1 MRRLIRPSVPCTLSL
16 LAFAA
21 PAEST
26 AAGASDA
33 RIGEPAARATALAA
47 VPNGT
52 IQSVELETE
61 RGRKVWS
68 FDVSRPHSAAVLEI
82 LVDAKTGRIV
92 SKRTE
97 SPREQQ
103 REAKA
108 DAAKQSR

>member
-1 MRRLIRPSVPCTLSL
+1 MRRPIRPFVPCALSL
-16 LAFAA
+16 LALAA

-26 AAGASDA
+26 AADA
-33 RIGEPAARATALAA
+33 PPRIDEQAARATALAA
-47 VPNGT
+47 VSNGT
-52 IQSVELETE
+52 VQSAELETE

-68 FDVSRPHSAAVLEI
+68 IDVSRPHSAAVIEI
-82 LVDAKTGRIV
+82 LVDAKSGRIV

-97 SPREQQ
+97 SPREQK

>member
-1 MRRLIRPSVPCTLSL
+1 MRRSIRPFVPCALSL
-16 LAFAA
+16 LALAA

-26 AAGASDA
+26 AADA
-33 RIGEPAARATALAA
+33 PEPRIDEQAARAMALAA

-52 IQSVELETE
+52 IQSAELETE
-61 RGRKVWS
+61 RGRRVWS
-68 FDVSRPHSAAVLEI
+68 IDVSRPHSAAVLEI

-97 SPREQQ
+97 SQREQQ

>member
-1 MRRLIRPSVPCTLSL
+1 MRRSIRPLVPCALSL
-16 LAFAA
+16 LALAA

-26 AAGASDA
+26 GADA
-33 RIGEPAARATALAA
+33 LEPRIGEPVARATALAA

-52 IQSVELETE
+52 IQSAELETE

-68 FDVSRPHSAAVLEI
+68 IDVSRPHSAAVVEI
-82 LVDAKTGRIV
+82 LVDAKSGRIV
-92 SKRTE
+92 SRRTE